1 MASKYKCKIKPTI
14 HFSRE
19 ARLLDP
25 TSPEN
30 SEIEECLSV
39 GELIYKT
46 PTGETVLLIK
56 RSEDSFELILNEAFF
71 QLPETIST

>member
-1 MASKYKCKIKPTI
+1 MASKYKYKIKPTV

-19 ARLLDP
+19 GRLPNL
-25 TSPEN
+25 TSSKT

-56 RSEDSFELILNEAFF
+56 RSEDSFELVLNEAFF
-71 QLPETIST
+71 N